1 MEGYSILRLHKYI
14 CQIKMAQVHNAQK
27 TYLFTFLDKEILIG
41 LQTELYEEFV
51 KALVVLYFEMIGR
64 P

>member
-27 TYLFTFLDKEILIG
+27 TYLFAFLDTEILIG
-41 LQTELYEEFV
+41 LQTQLYEEFV

>member
-27 TYLFTFLDKEILIG
+27 TYLFAFLDTEILIG
-41 LQTELYEEFV
+41 L
-51 KALVVLYFEMIGR
+51 
-64 P
+64 

>member
-1 MEGYSILRLHKYI
+1 MEGYSILHLHKYI

-41 LQTELYEEFV
+41 L
-51 KALVVLYFEMIGR
+51 
-64 P
+64 